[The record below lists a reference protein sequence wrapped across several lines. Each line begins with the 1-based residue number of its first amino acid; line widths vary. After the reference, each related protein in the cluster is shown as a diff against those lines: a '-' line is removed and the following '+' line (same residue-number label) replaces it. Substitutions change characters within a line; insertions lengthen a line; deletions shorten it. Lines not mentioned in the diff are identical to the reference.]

1 MKTCIGKVAASF
13 IAAVMALT
21 GPAVF
26 AQDERETRPPQG
38 EEIRRGER
46 FQPPFAPGAPARMMP
61 GFERAYQVLTDEQR
75 ASLRDAFGSQR
86 EKMRDLEEQMRAAR
100 RELLEAS
107 LAEKPDE
114 KRIRKRAMAVGRI
127 EADIA
132 VLRAKALAGIQP
144 PLSSEQRE
152 KIKSAS
158 TEFAPPPGGLRPEFR
173 RDRSEPAREEFR
185 RRERVPERGEDDV
198 PRAPRP

>member
-1 MKTCIGKVAASF
+1 
-13 IAAVMALT
+13 
-21 GPAVF
+21 
-26 AQDERETRPPQG
+26 
-38 EEIRRGER
+38 
-46 FQPPFAPGAPARMMP
+46 MP

-114 KRIRKRAMAVGRI
+114 KRIHKRAMAVGRI

-158 TEFAPPPGGLRPEFR
+158 AEFAPPPGGLRPEFR

-185 RRERVPERGEDDV
+185 RRDRVPERGEDDV
-198 PRAPRP
+198 PRAPRSRP